1 MIDSFH
7 FKNYRIF
14 RTEQE
19 LRIRPITIV
28 FGKNNTGKSAI
39 LKLPIIVEN
48 ILGNNSKEVVS
59 DVFGDGP
66 TLFTELRDI
75 VYGKATKAIELGC
88 FNKEYRASI
97 NCSFFVDTT
106 QKPST
111 RIEKFSISNGEV
123 SHYFQWDVDNY
134 YHIDDAK
141 KTVSLNFDGIIPIQ
155 NNLTPFISET
165 INKLRFKTDYIGSIR
180 IFPQIDMRLQTTI
193 PIASGFSGQHTYQML
208 ISDALGDGL
217 LAEKVSKWYA
227 DNFAGW
233 HLMVDKSRQPV
244 FHIELEKNGLRTN
257 ITETGMGIVQSL
269 PIVIRACTPCL
280 IPTLI
285 ILEEPETHLHSA
297 AHASLG
303 ELIAMSTKEDPNK
316 YYLIE
321 THSKNFILRLRRLI
335 ANKQLEIDDVAL
347 YYVDFDEQKSSSSL
361 HEIHIDKDGS
371 VDFWPKQMFDE
382 SLQETIAIRTIQLKQ
397 TNDSRD

>member
-1 MIDSFH
+1 MIDSFR

-39 LKLPIIVEN
+39 LKLPVLVEN
-48 ILGNNSKEVVS
+48 ILENKGEEVVS
-59 DVFGDGP
+59 NPLGDGP
-66 TLFTELRDI
+66 ALFTELRDI
-75 VYGKATKAIELGC
+75 VYGKATKAIEFGC
-88 FNKEYRASI
+88 SNKEEQAFI

-106 QKPST
+106 NKPNT
-111 RIEKFSISNGEV
+111 RIEKCSISNSGI
-123 SHYFQWDVDNY
+123 SHDIQWETDKL
-134 YHIDDAK
+134 YHVDDAENTIK
-141 KTVSLNFDGIIPIQ
+141 LDFNGISPIQ
-155 NNLTPFISET
+155 NSLTTFFEDT
-165 INKLRFKTDYIGSIR
+165 INKLHFKTDYIGSIR
-180 IFPQIDMRLQTTI
+180 IFPRIDMRLQTTL

-217 LAEKVSKWYA
+217 LVEKVSKWFV

-233 HLMVDKSRQPV
+233 HLLVDKSRQPV
-244 FHIELEKNGLRTN
+244 FHVELEKDGLRTN

-269 PIVIRACTPCL
+269 PIVIRASAPCPV
-280 IPTLI
+280 PTLI

-316 YYLIE
+316 HYLIE

-335 ANKQLEIDDVAL
+335 ANKQLDIDDVAL
-347 YYVDFDEQKSSSSL
+347 YYVDFDENNACSSL
-361 HEIHIDKDGS
+361 RKINIGSDGS
-371 VDFWPKQMFDE
+371 VDFWPNRMFDE
-382 SLQETIAIRTIQLKQ
+382 SLQETLAIRTIQLTQ
-397 TNDSRD
+397 